1 MLYNE
6 PFAPMMST
14 NRAMVAT
21 VLYRIAGCPEVT
33 GEIPFADVEADRW
46 YTDAIIWAASE
57 GVVEGYGNGYFGPED
72 AVTREQ
78 MVAMLHRYAASVGK
92 DTGVRGDLSIFADAD
107 RVSDYAVDSMQWA
120 VGTGLIEG
128 YTEGDVT
135 ILNSQGDA
143 LRCQVA
149 ALLMRLCENVLK

>member
-1 MLYNE
+1 MLIFKFSEFRTDDKFLVIALFY
-6 PFAPMMST
+6 AT
-14 NRAMVAT
+14 N
-21 VLYRIAGCPEVT
+21 
-33 GEIPFADVEADRW
+33 
-46 YTDAIIWAASE
+46 
-57 GVVEGYGNGYFGPED
+57 
-72 AVTREQ
+72 
-78 MVAMLHRYAASVGK
+78 
-92 DTGVRGDLSIFADAD
+92 DLSVYADAD
-107 RVSDYAVDSMQWA
+107 RVSAYAVESMQWA